1 GAGGGSAQGAR
12 DPRGPALRP
21 GTAAGRPHHRRPAL
35 RGPRSGARGAGRR
48 RRRRSP
54 PALLTAA
61 QRRWAAGGLA
71 LGVLALSGPR
81 AQTQS
86 RSAVPVAIVYGG
98 DATFAPY
105 EYVDG

>member
-1 GAGGGSAQGAR
+1 
-12 DPRGPALRP
+12 
-21 GTAAGRPHHRRPAL
+21 AL

-105 EYVDG
+105 EYVDAQGTARGFNVELIRALGKEAGVG